1 MTRKASPV
9 LSIALSILCLASF
22 LAIPFFSSAGQFPE
36 IRSSFEKFLA
46 TYVKEIKRGNTV
58 YLKAVHPKLPEEMN
72 GFFIG
77 ITMDMMKYADENNL
91 SPTITCREYEICK
104 VTWPQP
110 GDSWAAQTFVR
121 HDGNWKW
128 LDY

>member
-1 MTRKASPV
+1 MS
-9 LSIALSILCLASF
+9 
-22 LAIPFFSSAGQFPE
+22 
-36 IRSSFEKFLA
+36 
-46 TYVKEIKRGNTV
+46 
-58 YLKAVHPKLPEEMN
+58 

-77 ITMDMMKYADENNL
+77 LTMDMMKYADENNL